1 MLPPSLLALRIIF
14 FAVIAL
20 AASASAS
27 SEVDRCWMDAWYSPP
42 LETIWKL
49 HWGLPSDEPE
59 WEFKDP
65 AFLYLT
71 FDEIGSMTFLH
82 PTKNRSGAQETSFM
96 LGHEQ
101 SAQAF
106 GYQIVRA
113 SSQGYEVSFQQ
124 IDPITGQPL
133 PLRENVVFFSR
144 SRRTHITLSDKL
156 TVFGCYGDPHLRN
169 PWWSPPLRRPGR

>member
-14 FAVIAL
+14 FAVLAL

-71 FDEIGSMTFLH
+71 FDEIGPMTFLH

-96 LGHEQ
+96 LGDRAERT
-101 SAQAF
+101 S
-106 GYQIVRA
+106 VRIPDRTC
-113 SSQGYEVSFQQ
+113 V
-124 IDPITGQPL
+124 
-133 PLRENVVFFSR
+133 FSR
-144 SRRTHITLSDKL
+144 LRGKLSADRSN
-156 TVFGCYGDPHLRN
+156 H
-169 PWWSPPLRRPGR
+169 WSAPSIEGKCSVLF

>member
-1 MLPPSLLALRIIF
+1 
-14 FAVIAL
+14 
-20 AASASAS
+20 
-27 SEVDRCWMDAWYSPP
+27 
-42 LETIWKL
+42 
-49 HWGLPSDEPE
+49 
-59 WEFKDP
+59 
-65 AFLYLT
+65 
-71 FDEIGSMTFLH
+71 
-82 PTKNRSGAQETSFM
+82 M

-156 TVFGCYGDPHLRN
+156 TVFGFYGDPHLRN
-169 PWWSPPLRRPGR
+169 PWWSPPYA